1 VKRVEQ
7 LAQDDGVAREG
18 IDLRSGAAVSVDGA
32 AGQPRLTR
40 DLALAD
46 QCRGVLLGLAVGDRN
61 GGPTELAI
69 RLAESLADR
78 RAFDRDDVL
87 ARYLAWWR
95 EGAFDTGPVA
105 ALVLERVACGVP
117 VDKAVAQA
125 DRELGGQTAG
135 CNPAHRAAPLAM
147 AAFLADE
154 ILGDCAV
161 QEAALTHA
169 HPLAGDVAAA
179 VVTLCR
185 ALVRGYGW
193 GAALSM
199 AARSRLPATVRALQ
213 PTESP
218 KRLSRGGFAPDVLQ
232 AAVHFV
238 TAHASFDAALTASLR
253 FAGPANYS
261 PVLVGSIGGA
271 RWGARAIQAEHLAH
285 CRDRARIAAAV
296 ATLAAKDW
304 SPAHV

>member
-7 LAQDDGVAREG
+7 WVQSESIGAEG
-18 IDLRSGAAVSVDGA
+18 TDLRIGAAVGVDGVH
-32 AGQPRLTR
+32 GQPGVTR
-40 DLALAD
+40 DAALAD
-46 QCRGVLLGLAVGDRN
+46 RCRGVLLGLAAGDRN
-61 GGPTELAI
+61 GGPTELAV

-78 RAFDRDDVL
+78 RAFDGDDVL

-179 VVTLCR
+179 LWCCAGPSFAATAGVPRCRWRRWAACPRRAGRCSPLRLRSACR
-185 ALVRGYGW
+185 AAGSR
-193 GAALSM
+193 
-199 AARSRLPATVRALQ
+199 RTCCRLPCI
-213 PTESP
+213 S
-218 KRLSRGGFAPDVLQ
+218 
-232 AAVHFV
+232 
-238 TAHASFDAALTASLR
+238 
-253 FAGPANYS
+253 
-261 PVLVGSIGGA
+261 
-271 RWGARAIQAEHLAH
+271 
-285 CRDRARIAAAV
+285 
-296 ATLAAKDW
+296 
-304 SPAHV
+304 